1 MSMYTITHPAEA
13 LSVLTIDPMDWRD
26 RDRLIV
32 GLTDDK
38 AAKEYTK
45 VYVVERDRATGA
57 IVAATAEED
66 TAYLSRM
73 HRYGIIDEAGRAL
86 LAEVIAGDKFATSHF
101 AKVS

>member
-73 HRYGIIDEAGRAL
+73 HRYGIIDEDGRAL
-86 LAEVIAGDKFATSHF
+86 LAEVIAGDKFAADHF
-101 AKVS
+101 AKVA